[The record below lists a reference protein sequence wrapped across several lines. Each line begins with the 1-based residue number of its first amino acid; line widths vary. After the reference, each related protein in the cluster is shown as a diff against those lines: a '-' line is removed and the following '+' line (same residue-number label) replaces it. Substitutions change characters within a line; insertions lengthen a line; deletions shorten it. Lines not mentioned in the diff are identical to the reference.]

1 MDLYVEKKKK
11 NDAKIEN
18 VVNIAQCHVHMQIL
32 AVVPLLPA
40 VLNCATASQTWHQ
53 TSAKKKFSKNHH
65 HDQSWNTFAQ

>member
-1 MDLYVEKKKK
+1 MDLYVEKKKQ

-18 VVNIAQCHVHMQIL
+18 VVNIAQCHVHMQIS

-53 TSAKKKFSKNHH
+53 TSAKKNFKN